1 MEEEA
6 QTDSEVPLEK
16 DTETVSKEDVH
27 AESSTAE
34 LNGDQ
39 KPPMFGTK
47 IRRSWYSHEDGQC
60 NKVTF
65 TCCKEGKRV
74 YKNSERCSSYRLRLS
89 ARTDCQAKIKVQK
102 YADGLFHLTEVVLD
116 HNHPVNPA
124 MSKYFRS
131 HKDVN
136 DGAKRQPVIRAKG
149 QREVG
154 FGEKE
159 NENEISLGVKSSFLG
174 REDIEA
180 LQQFLVRMQSMNT
193 NFFHLMDFD
202 SEGRIKSVFW
212 ADGKSKADYPYFND
226 VITLDTT
233 YLMGNYETPLVSFV
247 GVNHHGH
254 LVLLGCAL
262 VSARNVATYKWLF
275 KTWLLCMGENP
286 PNSVITGHCK
296 AIQEAVEEIFPD
308 ARHRLCLW
316 CVMKN
321 IQEFLGGHPEY
332 KAIKGMMKK
341 AAYDSLHVNEFEEIW
356 RNMIENYGLQENE
369 WLNSL
374 YENKDRW
381 VPAFVKDLFWAGMS
395 TTQHR
400 ESMNSFFD
408 GFLFPKTSIKQ
419 FLCKYETTLQN
430 KYEKDVQADLDSF
443 HKTPP
448 QLISKFYMEDQLRK
462 VYTVD
467 MFKRFQEEVKAILYC
482 IPSLLCVDGST
493 STFEVK
499 EPIQMKDGSV
509 IENKKYE
516 VIYNNTSEIGV
527 QCVCC
532 SFQMR
537 GILCRHALSVLN
549 FVEVYEIPPQY
560 ILERWRKDYKHIRVL
575 PSSNDGVANG
585 PLERYDDIYKNC
597 LKLAQ
602 LGAISDDSYDVAMK
616 VLSEAMEELISSGYA
631 TNDTQPRTYFINGNR
646 NLRDENDD
654 ILGQL
659 QGRRKSQPF
668 KKRKESLAEKIVKTS
683 KKKISQRKSTA
694 TTQSD
699 ILRIAPST
707 PQFDTHFWPQE
718 SLSLTEPVN
727 PTNLSIGGQFGMT
740 MNHHHVLEN
749 QSGIRWSFPQMFQQA
764 PEGPA
769 GPWAG

>member
-27 AESSTAE
+27 AEGSTAE

-39 KPPMFGTK
+39 KPTDVDERVPHVGMVFKTFEEVYDFYNQYARRTGFGTK

-65 TCCKEGKRV
+65 TCCKE
-74 YKNSERCSSYRLRLS
+74 
-89 ARTDCQAKIKVQK
+89 
-102 YADGLFHLTEVVLD
+102 
-116 HNHPVNPA
+116 
-124 MSKYFRS
+124 
-131 HKDVN
+131 
-136 DGAKRQPVIRAKG
+136 
-149 QREVG
+149 
-154 FGEKE
+154 
-159 NENEISLGVKSSFLG
+159 
-174 REDIEA
+174 
-180 LQQFLVRMQSMNT
+180 
-193 NFFHLMDFD
+193 
-202 SEGRIKSVFW
+202 
-212 ADGKSKADYPYFND
+212 
-226 VITLDTT
+226 
-233 YLMGNYETPLVSFV
+233 
-247 GVNHHGH
+247 
-254 LVLLGCAL
+254 
-262 VSARNVATYKWLF
+262 
-275 KTWLLCMGENP
+275 
-286 PNSVITGHCK
+286 
-296 AIQEAVEEIFPD
+296 
-308 ARHRLCLW
+308 
-316 CVMKN
+316 
-321 IQEFLGGHPEY
+321 
-332 KAIKGMMKK
+332 
-341 AAYDSLHVNEFEEIW
+341 
-356 RNMIENYGLQENE
+356 
-369 WLNSL
+369 
-374 YENKDRW
+374 
-381 VPAFVKDLFWAGMS
+381 
-395 TTQHR
+395 
-400 ESMNSFFD
+400 
-408 GFLFPKTSIKQ
+408 
-419 FLCKYETTLQN
+419 
-430 KYEKDVQADLDSF
+430 
-443 HKTPP
+443 
-448 QLISKFYMEDQLRK
+448 
-462 VYTVD
+462 
-467 MFKRFQEEVKAILYC
+467 
-482 IPSLLCVDGST
+482 
-493 STFEVK
+493 
-499 EPIQMKDGSV
+499 
-509 IENKKYE
+509 
-516 VIYNNTSEIGV
+516 
-527 QCVCC
+527 
-532 SFQMR
+532 
-537 GILCRHALSVLN
+537 
-549 FVEVYEIPPQY
+549 EVYEIPPQY

-699 ILRIAPST
+699 MLRIAPST